1 MKKWIVSSIVVVA
14 LTVPGMAM
22 PVIEFSPNPTTAGNW
37 TYSAATHILSFDQ
50 DVVVDKGVSSNSDAL
65 VGAKVYLPS
74 LMVSGSDGVYSL
86 TPIGSSTIKITNNSG
101 TMTYLTGTL
110 GAGDLMTIGTVAG
123 GYTDFQ
129 SDITSVVITSQ
140 GQALGSAALDLID
153 AMTHPSL
160 DLQFALVTGY
170 GGNHYHTFA
179 EMIDGGYSCSS
190 DFSGAMSVPEP
201 TTIALLGMG
210 GLALLRRYRKN

>member
-1 MKKWIVSSIVVVA
+1 MRKWIVSSIVVVA

-22 PVIEFSPNPTTAGNW
+22 PVLEFSPNPTTAGNW
-37 TYSAATHILSFDQ
+37 SYNAATQTLSFDQ

-74 LMVSGSDGVYSL
+74 LKVSGLDGIYTL
-86 TPIGSSTIKITNNSG
+86 TPIGTPQIKITNVSG
-101 TMTYLTGTL
+101 TKTYLTGTL
-110 GAGDLMTIGTVAG
+110 GAGDLTTIGTVAG

-129 SDITSVVITSQ
+129 SDITSVVVTSQ
-140 GQALGSAALDLID
+140 GQALGSGALDLID
-153 AMTHPSL
+153 TMTHPSL
-160 DLQFALVTGY
+160 DLQFALVGGY
-170 GGNHYHTFA
+170 GGNHFHTFTD
-179 EMIDGGYSCSS
+179 MIDGGYSCTS